1 MLQSKI
7 SQRRAAY
14 DARNAQ
20 ENKAELS
27 QIICASVLE
36 HQAYQQ
42 AHTVLWYL
50 HCRSEVCT
58 YQTVQAEILQRDKQI
73 VIPYCTKDA
82 QGNNQ
87 LGLWHVQDLS
97 ELVTGTWGILEPPK
111 ARWGELGREIPPES
125 LDLIVTPGVAFDK
138 SGGRLGNG
146 AGYYDRLL
154 ARIRKNAYL
163 LGIGFDCQLIE
174 QVCMQD
180 YDIYMDA
187 IMTETTIYQG
197 KGHLT

>member
-1 MLQSKI
+1 MLQPKD

-20 ENKAELS
+20 ANKEKLS

-36 HQAYQQ
+36 HDVYQQ

-58 YQTVQAEILQRDKQI
+58 YQTVQAEILQQDKKI

-87 LGLWHVQDLS
+87 LGLWHVQDLA
-97 ELVTGTWGILEPPK
+97 ELVAGTWGILEPPK
-111 ARWGELGREIPPES
+111 VRWGELGREIPPES
-125 LDLIVTPGVAFDK
+125 LDFIVTPGVAFDK

-154 ARIRKNAYL
+154 ASIRKNTFL
-163 LGIGFDCQLIE
+163 LGVGFDCQLIE

-187 IMTETTIYQG
+187 VVSESAIYQG
-197 KGHLT
+197 KCRLI

>member
-42 AHTVLWYL
+42 AHAVLWYL